1 MSLLDVSEVIS
12 DENFTEPAHW
22 VQRRVVVGADGVGVY
37 TQTTTDIM
45 VIPTSGDGSTL
56 DRRRDAGVVEHR
68 QRFYTSAALS
78 PGVKG
83 EDADRILWRGRYYQV
98 SSVADWLG
106 WGQGFVSAACT
117 LLPPDG
123 GVRGDPE

>member
-1 MSLLDVSEVIS
+1 MSSVVNDP
-12 DENFTEPAHW
+12 DFTEPAQW
-22 VQRRVVVGADGVGVY
+22 VQRQVVVGQDGIGTY
-37 TQTTTDIM
+37 SETRSDIM

-56 DRRRDAGVVEHR
+56 NRTRDGGIVEHR
-68 QRFYTSAALS
+68 QRFYTTAALS

-83 EDADRILWRGRYYQV
+83 EDADRILWRGRVYQI

-123 GVRGDPE
+123 GVRGPPDE

>member
-1 MSLLDVSEVIS
+1 MSFLDVSEVIN
-12 DENFTEPAHW
+12 EPLYTEGAQW
-22 VQRRVVVGADGVGVY
+22 VQRQVVVGDDGVAVF
-37 TQTTTDIM
+37 TETRSAIL

-56 DRRRDAGVVEHR
+56 DRRRDGGVVEHR
-68 QRFYTSAALS
+68 QRFYTTAALS

-83 EDADRILWRGRYYQV
+83 EDADRILWRGRVYQI

-106 WGQGFVSAACT
+106 WGAGFVSAACT

>member
-1 MSLLDVSEVIS
+1 M
-12 DENFTEPAHW
+12 
-22 VQRRVVVGADGVGVY
+22 VGTDGIGVY
-37 TQTTTDIM
+37 SETTSSIM

-56 DRRRDAGVVEHR
+56 NRTRDGGIVEHR
-68 QRFYTSAALS
+68 QRFYTTAALS

-83 EDADRILWRGRYYQV
+83 EDADRILWRGRQYQV

-117 LLPPDG
+117 LLPADG
-123 GVRGDPE
+123 GVRGPSEEAEPWQPPY